1 MTIVS
6 LFQFVFG
13 RLVLG
18 TLRLHKASS
27 RQEGQA
33 LVEYALIIGLIG
45 IVAIVSLKLTGTNLS
60 KILNT
65 IAGEV

>member
-1 MTIVS
+1 MTTVNR
-6 LFQFVFG
+6 FQLSFG

-18 TLRLHKASS
+18 TLRLRAVAS

-60 KILNT
+60 KILST